1 MIDSHQ
7 HFWIYNQHRDAWITD
22 NMAIIQR
29 DFLPNDLQPILKK
42 QGFSGC
48 VAVQA
53 DQSVDETYFLLECA
67 DQYDFVKG
75 VVGWID
81 LRAENIDEQIANLS
95 SYKKLKG
102 FRHVI
107 QAEPDENFMLRP
119 DFQAGIVALGDAGY
133 TYDLLI
139 YPNHLPVANRFV
151 SLFSDQPIVL
161 DHIAKPYIKQ
171 GLIDKW
177 KQDIST
183 LAQHENLFCKISGI
197 VTEADWK
204 NWKKEQIIPYL
215 DVVFEAFGTNRL
227 MFGSDWPVCL
237 LASPYE
243 GVVGLIGDY
252 IEKLS
257 DSEKYKIMTQNA
269 TDFYGLS

>member
-29 DFLPNDLQPILKK
+29 DFLPNDLQPILEK